1 MNNEKEEI
9 NSINKKLESII
20 NNYNNQN
27 NSSIIKIKD
36 DLKKLNININ
46 EKINKKLDEEKFD
59 LYLLNLKKEINSK
72 VSLFNTKKNN
82 EELMLNIEQKL
93 NNLSSNIKKE
103 LDSKINMSDIQSS
116 LDNKADLSLL
126 KDKISLMD
134 FNNLKEYIKNID
146 FELKQKIDTD
156 NFNNCLNTVNT
167 NIDNIHNELI
177 SKGDINDINLSLKKK

>member
-1 MNNEKEEI
+1 MNNEKKEI

-20 NNYNNQN
+20 NNYNTQN
-27 NSSIIKIKD
+27 NSSIVKIKD

-46 EKINKKLDEEKFD
+46 EKLNKKLDEEKFD

-82 EELMLNIEQKL
+82 EELMINVEQKL

-103 LDSKINMSDIQSS
+103 LDEKINISDIQSS

-126 KDKISLMD
+126 IL
-134 FNNLKEYIKNID
+134 Y
-146 FELKQKIDTD
+146 Q
-156 NFNNCLNTVNT
+156 
-167 NIDNIHNELI
+167 
-177 SKGDINDINLSLKKK
+177 

>member
-93 NNLSSNIKKE
+93 NNL
-103 LDSKINMSDIQSS
+103 
-116 LDNKADLSLL
+116 
-126 KDKISLMD
+126 
-134 FNNLKEYIKNID
+134 
-146 FELKQKIDTD
+146 
-156 NFNNCLNTVNT
+156 
-167 NIDNIHNELI
+167 
-177 SKGDINDINLSLKKK
+177 

>member
-20 NNYNNQN
+20 NNYNTQN

-36 DLKKLNININ
+36 DLMKLSININ

-82 EELMLNIEQKL
+82 EELMINIDQKL

-103 LDSKINMSDIQSS
+103 LDSKINMSDIQLS
-116 LDNKADLSLL
+116 LENKADLSLL
-126 KDKISLMD
+126 KDKISS
-134 FNNLKEYIKNID
+134 ID
-146 FELKQKIDTD
+146 FK
-156 NFNNCLNTVNT
+156 
-167 NIDNIHNELI
+167 
-177 SKGDINDINLSLKKK
+177 